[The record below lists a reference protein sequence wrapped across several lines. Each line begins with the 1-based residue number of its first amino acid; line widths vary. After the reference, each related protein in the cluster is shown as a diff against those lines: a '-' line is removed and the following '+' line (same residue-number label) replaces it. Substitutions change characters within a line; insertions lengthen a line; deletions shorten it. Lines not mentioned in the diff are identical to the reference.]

1 MAKLIK
7 YRILSANN
15 HNGTEDNYENDLSY
29 IPKILKCKTQADYD
43 ANYPIAEREAIG
55 EIVAEGAFEADQP
68 TQVDR
73 IEAQLTYTAMITDT
87 LLEV

>member
-7 YRILSANN
+7 YRILSANSSEPN
-15 HNGTEDNYENDLSY
+15 TELGFSEKT
-29 IPKILKCKTQADYD
+29 IECKTQADFE

-55 EIVAEGAFEADQP
+55 EIVVEGAFEAEQP
-68 TQVDR
+68 TQMDQ